1 MFIFLFVPILKVSL
15 GFEAPHHQRLL
26 DQLSS
31 STINANFTTNNI
43 GPLLL
48 LILLL
53 YVKKE
58 EIVASPRVK
67 APLRFIWQ
75 MSFHQNWLEES
86 SKLFQ
91 TIVYTIL
98 TNLAV

>member
-1 MFIFLFVPILKVSL
+1 MFIFLFIPILKVSL

-58 EIVASPRVK
+58 EFVASISVK
-67 APLRFIWQ
+67 APFTIH
-75 MSFHQNWLEES
+75 MVNEFS
-86 SKLFQ
+86 SKLARRA
-91 TIVYTIL
+91 I
-98 TNLAV
+98 